1 MIVFKN
7 YFKIVKKHLGLII
20 MFAAI
25 SISIAIA
32 NTSYSETD
40 SFVNSTPKL
49 AIINYDKSTISQNF
63 EKYITEK
70 SEIIE
75 IENNEK
81 SIQDS
86 LYSNKV
92 DAILIVP
99 ENFSSELL
107 SGKEPVIRIKKSAK
121 NSSEYIE
128 LMVNRYFRIVEC
140 YHKSGIAETEIITNL
155 QQDLENEVDVKIA
168 NNQKSDMSKLAVFY
182 SFENYAFL
190 SIFIFIIGTIMCI
203 FNKETIV
210 KRNNISK
217 MKPSNF
223 MNQILLGHMALVL
236 CIWGIFVLAS
246 IIIYKDLMFNIN
258 GLLLIINSL
267 CFAITTTALAYLIGS
282 LIKKQNIISG
292 VQNILSLGLSFISGC
307 FVPIEFLDK
316 SIVNFSKVFP
326 SYWFIKGNYDIVKIT
341 TFNMEN
347 LKPIIQNYLIILLF
361 GILYY
366 SICKIKNKIM
376 LSNTGKYLKN
386 I

>member
-63 EKYITEK
+63 EKYIIEK

-168 NNQKSDMSKLAVFY
+168 NNKKSDMSKLAVFY

-347 LKPIIQNYLIILLF
+347 LKSIIQNYLIILLF

>member
-246 IIIYKDLMFNIN
+246 IIIYKDLMFDIN